1 MQSDNAGS
9 EADVNRAK
17 EEITNQENADMAAV
31 GETPDV
37 QPEELSEGEF
47 ISVNGKGGF

>member
-1 MQSDNAGS
+1 MKSDNAGS
-9 EADVNRAK
+9 EANVNRVI
-17 EEITNQENADMAAV
+17 EEITDQENVDIAAV

-47 ISVNGKGGF
+47 ISVNERGGF